1 MDTFKNCIGASNE
14 SVMNV
19 RVNNAE
25 KNALAQSKIMI
36 EKLKMDYANIQNE
49 IENKLDLGMEQTTD
63 LGSSLKNLNAES
75 LLKDI
80 YAKADSLAV
89 LARQIKI
96 RVSIHNVLFPDNKM
110 TALTKDELDFLVNC
124 FLDYRHFLTWNLNPH
139 ISPRN
144 HDTI

>member
-63 LGSSLKNLNAES
+63 LGSSLKNLNTES
-75 LLKDI
+75 LLTDI

-110 TALTKDELDFLVNC
+110 TALTKDELDFLANC
-124 FLDYRHFLTWNLNPH
+124 L
-139 ISPRN
+139 
-144 HDTI
+144 

>member
-63 LGSSLKNLNAES
+63 LGSSLKNLNTES

-110 TALTKDELDFLVNC
+110 TALTKDELDFLANC
-124 FLDYRHFLTWNLNPH
+124 L
-139 ISPRN
+139 
-144 HDTI
+144 

>member
-1 MDTFKNCIGASNE
+1 MDTFKNCIVASNE

-110 TALTKDELDFLVNC
+110 TALTKDELDFLANC
-124 FLDYRHFLTWNLNPH
+124 L
-139 ISPRN
+139 
-144 HDTI
+144 

>member
-19 RVNNAE
+19 RMNNAE

-110 TALTKDELDFLVNC
+110 TALTKDELDFLANC
-124 FLDYRHFLTWNLNPH
+124 L
-139 ISPRN
+139 
-144 HDTI
+144 

>member
-110 TALTKDELDFLVNC
+110 TALTKDELDFLADCV
-124 FLDYRHFLTWNLNPH
+124 
-139 ISPRN
+139 
-144 HDTI
+144 

>member
-25 KNALAQSKIMI
+25 KNALAQSRIMI

-63 LGSSLKNLNAES
+63 LGSSLKNLNTES

-110 TALTKDELDFLVNC
+110 TALTKDELDFLANC
-124 FLDYRHFLTWNLNPH
+124 L
-139 ISPRN
+139 
-144 HDTI
+144 

>member
-63 LGSSLKNLNAES
+63 LGSSLKNLNTES

-96 RVSIHNVLFPDNKM
+96 RVSIHNLLFPDNKM
-110 TALTKDELDFLVNC
+110 TALTKAELDFLANC
-124 FLDYRHFLTWNLNPH
+124 L
-139 ISPRN
+139 
-144 HDTI
+144 

>member
-63 LGSSLKNLNAES
+63 LGSSLKNLNVES

-110 TALTKDELDFLVNC
+110 TALTKDELDFLANC
-124 FLDYRHFLTWNLNPH
+124 L
-139 ISPRN
+139 
-144 HDTI
+144 

>member
-14 SVMNV
+14 SVKNV

-36 EKLKMDYANIQNE
+36 EKLKMDYDNIQNE

-110 TALTKDELDFLVNC
+110 TALTKDELDFLANC
-124 FLDYRHFLTWNLNPH
+124 L
-139 ISPRN
+139 
-144 HDTI
+144 

>member
-36 EKLKMDYANIQNE
+36 EKLKMDYTNIQNE

-63 LGSSLKNLNAES
+63 LGSSLKNLNTES

-110 TALTKDELDFLVNC
+110 TALTKDELDFLANC
-124 FLDYRHFLTWNLNPH
+124 L
-139 ISPRN
+139 
-144 HDTI
+144 

>member
-1 MDTFKNCIGASNE
+1 MNTFKNCIGASNE

-110 TALTKDELDFLVNC
+110 TALTKDELDFLANC
-124 FLDYRHFLTWNLNPH
+124 L
-139 ISPRN
+139 
-144 HDTI
+144 

>member
-25 KNALAQSKIMI
+25 KNALAQSKIII

-110 TALTKDELDFLVNC
+110 TALTKDELDFLANC
-124 FLDYRHFLTWNLNPH
+124 L
-139 ISPRN
+139 
-144 HDTI
+144 

>member
-1 MDTFKNCIGASNE
+1 MQTFKNCIGASNE
-14 SVMNV
+14 SIMNV
-19 RVNNAE
+19 RVSNAE

-110 TALTKDELDFLVNC
+110 TALTKDELDFLANC
-124 FLDYRHFLTWNLNPH
+124 L
-139 ISPRN
+139 
-144 HDTI
+144 

>member
-36 EKLKMDYANIQNE
+36 EKLKMDYANLQNE

-63 LGSSLKNLNAES
+63 LGASLKNLNTES
-75 LLKDI
+75 LLTDI
-80 YAKADSLAV
+80 YTKADSLAV

-110 TALTKDELDFLVNC
+110 TALTKDELDFLANC
-124 FLDYRHFLTWNLNPH
+124 L
-139 ISPRN
+139 
-144 HDTI
+144 

>member
-110 TALTKDELDFLVNC
+110 TALTKDELDFLANC
-124 FLDYRHFLTWNLNPH
+124 L
-139 ISPRN
+139 
-144 HDTI
+144 